1 MNATDYDVSTI
12 QAALREQKDKADR
25 LEDEL
30 MRAREELAE
39 VLIERDLLLQ
49 NGDQLQDTRD
59 FYRQAS

>member
-1 MNATDYDVSTI
+1 MNATDYDVTTI
-12 QAALREQKDKADR
+12 QAALREQKVKADR
-25 LEDEL
+25 LENDL

-49 NGDQLQDTRD
+49 KGNQLEDTRD